1 MAESVNPPLAPENV
15 LKQMTLVVE
24 CCEDLQLEDVQL
36 ELQFTYPEDTWP
48 TKIIKDWQ
56 HRGALDAIIKAGGGS
71 PDMPFEFV
79 PIDQT
84 MGQQPSLRP
93 AAAIQRSGK

>member
-1 MAESVNPPLAPENV
+1 
-15 LKQMTLVVE
+15 MTLVVQ
-24 CCEDLQLEDVQL
+24 CRKEDLYIEDVQV

-48 TKIIKDWQ
+48 TKILKDRQ
-56 HRGALDAIIKAGGGS
+56 FRGALDVIIKASSGS

-93 AAAIQRSGK
+93 AAAIQRSGE